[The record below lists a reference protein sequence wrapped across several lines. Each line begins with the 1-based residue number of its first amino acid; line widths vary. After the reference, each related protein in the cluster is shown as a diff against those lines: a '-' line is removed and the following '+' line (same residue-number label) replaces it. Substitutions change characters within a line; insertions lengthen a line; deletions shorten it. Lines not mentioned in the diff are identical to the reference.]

1 MFGLG
6 GRLLIGPQRLD
17 SSIHLFF
24 CGNGGPRSL
33 MGKKSIFSHL
43 ESKPKI
49 IWNFFF
55 NYFSFVCAEKNFW
68 DTIDVV
74 VNVIVV
80 SVVLVGV
87 IVVVRV
93 GVAVVLPEI
102 KDKSRSKILF
112 FSS

>member
-1 MFGLG
+1 M
-6 GRLLIGPQRLD
+6 GPQRLD

-112 FSS
+112 FLRDEIF

>member
-1 MFGLG
+1 
-6 GRLLIGPQRLD
+6 
-17 SSIHLFF
+17 
-24 CGNGGPRSL
+24 

-68 DTIDVV
+68 DTVDVV
-74 VNVIVV
+74 VNVIVA

-87 IVVVRV
+87 VVASVVLV

-112 FSS
+112 FLRDEIF

>member
-1 MFGLG
+1 
-6 GRLLIGPQRLD
+6 
-17 SSIHLFF
+17 
-24 CGNGGPRSL
+24 

-74 VNVIVV
+74 VNVIVA

-87 IVVVRV
+87 VVVTV
-93 GVAVVLPEI
+93 VAVGQVVDPVLGGGDADGHESGVQQRARI
-102 KDKSRSKILF
+102 FGLKFTS
-112 FSS
+112 

>member
-1 MFGLG
+1 M
-6 GRLLIGPQRLD
+6 IGPQRLD

-74 VNVIVV
+74 VA
-80 SVVLVGV
+80 SVVL
-87 IVVVRV
+87 V

-112 FSS
+112 FLRDEIF